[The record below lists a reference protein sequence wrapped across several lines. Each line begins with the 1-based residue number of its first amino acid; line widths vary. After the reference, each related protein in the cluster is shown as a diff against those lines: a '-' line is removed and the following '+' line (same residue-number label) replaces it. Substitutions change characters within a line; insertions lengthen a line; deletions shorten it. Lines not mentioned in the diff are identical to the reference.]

1 MTLRICDF
9 KRGDEKRM
17 ANSQTL
23 GESPAFDFKKNFP
36 LLAVLL
42 SGAFITILNQTLL
55 ATALPPIMTDLNINE
70 STVQWLQSIFMLVNG
85 IMIPITAFLI
95 GKFTTRSLFL
105 TAMGTFFVG
114 TLVAAFSPNF
124 AFLLVGRMLQGAGA
138 GIMMPLLQTIMFLI
152 FPVSQRGKAMGMFG
166 LVIAFAP
173 AIGPSLSGYLVD
185 NYPWRSVFFVVLP
198 IALIIIIAAYFLL
211 KNVTERTNPQMDYL
225 SIVLSTFGFG
235 GLLYGFSAA
244 GSAGWLSASV
254 VISLVI
260 GAISLYLFITR
271 QLKLEQPILEFRVFN
286 YRIFSIATVLGM
298 IVFASMIATTVI
310 LPLFMQN
317 LLGFNAL
324 HSGLMLLPGAIVM
337 GAMNPVTGMLFDKYG
352 AKLLLRSGFAI
363 LTITT
368 FMFAN
373 MSQDTTFA
381 YLSVL
386 NAIRM
391 LGIAM
396 VMMPSTTLGLN
407 QLPKQLISHGTAMN
421 NTFRQISGAVGTA
434 VLVTISLTAAN
445 GESIAGAI
453 HGVNIAFIAAGCISA
468 IGLLLSFA
476 VRDPKQK
483 EQPKTT

>member
-1 MTLRICDF
+1 MV
-9 KRGDEKRM
+9 
-17 ANSQTL
+17 NSQAL
-23 GESPAFDFKKNFP
+23 GDSQTFDFKKNIP

-55 ATALPPIMTDLNINE
+55 ATALPPIMKDLNISQ

-95 GKFTTRSLFL
+95 GKFTTRKLFL
-105 TAMGTFFVG
+105 TAMGTFAIG
-114 TLVAAFSPNF
+114 TLIAAFSPNF
-124 AFLLVGRMLQGAGA
+124 TFLMVGRVLQGAGA

-152 FPVSQRGKAMGMFG
+152 FPISQRGKAMGMFG

-185 NYPWRSVFFVVLP
+185 NFPWRSVFYVVLP
-198 IALIIIIAAYFLL
+198 IAAVIIIAAYFLL
-211 KNVTERTNPQMDYL
+211 KNITEQTNPKMDYM

-235 GLLYGFSAA
+235 GLLYGFSVA
-244 GSAGWLSASV
+244 GNLGWLSPNV
-254 VISLVI
+254 IISLVV
-260 GAISLYLFITR
+260 GAVTLFLFINR
-271 QLKLEQPILEFRVFN
+271 QLKLEEPILEFRVFK
-286 YRIFSIATVLGM
+286 YSVFSLATGLGM

-337 GAMNPVTGMLFDKYG
+337 GVMNPVTGTLFDKYG
-352 AKLLLRSGFAI
+352 AKWLLRTGFAI
-363 LTITT
+363 LTVTT
-368 FMFAN
+368 FFFAN
-373 MSQDTTFA
+373 LSQDTTFT
-381 YLSVL
+381 YLAVL

-391 LGIAM
+391 VGIAM

-407 QLPKQLISHGTAMN
+407 QLPNHLISHGTAMN

-434 VLVTISLTAAN
+434 VLVTITITAASGDSVA
-445 GESIAGAI
+445 GEI
-453 HGVNIAFIAAGCISA
+453 HGVNIAFLVAGCIA
-468 IGLLLSFA
+468 AFGLLLSFA
-476 VRDPKQK
+476 IRDPKSK
-483 EQPKTT
+483 EQSMDA

>member
-1 MTLRICDF
+1 MVHSQVQ
-9 KRGDEKRM
+9 GD
-17 ANSQTL
+17 SQKFEL
-23 GESPAFDFKKNFP
+23 KKNLP

-55 ATALPPIMTDLNINE
+55 ATALPPIMKDLNINE

-105 TAMGTFFVG
+105 TAMATFAAG
-114 TLVAAFSPNF
+114 TLIGAFSPNF
-124 AFLLVGRMLQGAGA
+124 SFLLAGRVLQGAGA

-185 NYPWRSVFFVVLP
+185 HYPWRSVFYVVLP
-198 IALIIIIAAYFLL
+198 IAVVIIIAAYFLL
-211 KNVTERTNPQMDYL
+211 RNITKLTNPQMDYM
-225 SIVLSTFGFG
+225 SIVLSTLGFG
-235 GLLYGFSAA
+235 GLLYGFSVA
-244 GSAGWLSASV
+244 GNLGWLSPNV
-254 VISLVI
+254 IISLAV
-260 GAISLYLFITR
+260 GAVTLFLFINR
-271 QLKLEQPILEFRVFN
+271 QLKLEQPILEFRVFQ
-286 YRIFSIATVLGM
+286 YGVFSLATGLGM

-337 GAMNPVTGMLFDKYG
+337 GVMNPLTGMLFDKYG
-352 AKLLLRSGFAI
+352 AKWLLRAGFAI
-363 LTITT
+363 LTVTT
-368 FMFAN
+368 FFFAN
-373 MSQDTTFA
+373 LSQDTTFT
-381 YLSVL
+381 YLAVL

-391 LGIAM
+391 IGIAM

-407 QLPKQLISHGTAMN
+407 QLPNDLISHGTAMN

-434 VLVTISLTAAN
+434 VLVTITITAASGN
-445 GESIAGAI
+445 SVAGAI
-453 HGVNIAFIAAGCISA
+453 HGVNIAFLVAGSIAAF
-468 IGLLLSFA
+468 GLLLSFA
-476 VRDPKQK
+476 IRDPKK
-483 EQPKTT
+483 PSMDT